1 MQVFIAKLF
10 LNAIQLHLFHIC
22 FLPLHCM
29 KRRFAIFNLILMA
42 VVLFT
47 TAWHSF
53 HAFSHEHHEVAHHH
67 HLKKE
72 VTHFSA
78 DDHEDCSTCDFH
90 FDYFVAPQ
98 QFCLRLDISYQLIPY
113 TFSSIEGSASFGGSL
128 FALRAP
134 PIV

>member
-1 MQVFIAKLF
+1 
-10 LNAIQLHLFHIC
+10 
-22 FLPLHCM
+22 
-29 KRRFAIFNLILMA
+29 MA

-72 VTHFSA
+72 VTHFSS
-78 DDHEDCSTCDFH
+78 DNHEDCSTCDFH

-98 QFCLRLDISYQLIPY
+98 QFCLRLDISYQPIPY
-113 TFSSIEGSASFGGSL
+113 TFSSIEGSACFGGSL

-134 PIV
+134 PTV